1 VVKTTRELNLL
12 VNIKEKVIIIILL
25 VFERKEQH
33 VIQ

>member
-1 VVKTTRELNLL
+1 MTRELNLL